1 MSAPE
6 LKLALAPVSYF
17 WPRDVLL
24 DFYAAIAATPIDIVY
39 LGETVCS
46 KRRQMRGE
54 DWLDLARTL
63 RDAGKEVVL
72 STLTLVEA
80 ESELHTLQRLCEQ
93 DEFDVEANDIAAVQA
108 RQGRP
113 FITGPAIN
121 LYNGRSLARF
131 ASLGMTRWVMPVE
144 LSAQTLA
151 DLQAQRPDGL
161 QTEAFAYG
169 RLPLAYSARCFT
181 ARAHNLPKDQCEFR
195 CLDYPDGMTLE
206 TREDQDFLKLN
217 GIQTQSAQTYNLLP
231 YLDQMRDLNVEV
243 ARLSPQS
250 HGMPDII
257 ALFDQVRRGV
267 LSGEE
272 GSQQLARYMSNGACE
287 GYWHG
292 RPGIEAPGQVS
303 SPLPRQQTSAP
314 R

>member
-1 MSAPE
+1 M
-6 LKLALAPVSYF
+6 KLSLGPLQYF
-17 WPRDVLL
+17 WPRAHTLA
-24 DFYAAIAATPIDIVY
+24 FYAQAADWPLDIVY

-46 KRRQMRGE
+46 KRRELRTS
-54 DWLDLARTL
+54 DWLQLAQEL
-63 RDAGKEVVL
+63 ADAGKEVVL

-80 ESELHTLQRLCEQ
+80 ESELHALQRLCEQ
-93 DEFDVEANDIAAVQA
+93 DEFPVEANDVAAVQA

-113 FITGPAIN
+113 FIAGPAIN

-131 ASLGMTRWVMPVE
+131 AGLGMTRWVMPVE
-144 LSAQTLA
+144 LSERTLA

-161 QTEAFAYG
+161 QTEVFAYG

-206 TREDQDFLKLN
+206 TREDQTFLKLN

-231 YLDQMRDLNVEV
+231 YLDRMRELNVDV

-250 HGMPDII
+250 RWMPDVI
-257 ALFDQVRRGV
+257 ALFDQVRRGA
-267 LSGEE
+267 LSGDE
-272 GSQQLARYMSNGACE
+272 GALQLARYMPNGACE

-292 RPGIEAPGQVS
+292 RPGIEAPGHAS
-303 SPLPRQQTSAP
+303 APAPGRQSSAP

>member
-1 MSAPE
+1 MPASE

-24 DFYAAIAATPIDIVY
+24 DFYAAIASTPVDIVY

-46 KRRQMRGE
+46 KRRQMRSE
-54 DWLDLARTL
+54 DWLDLARRL

-80 ESELHTLQRLCEQ
+80 ESELHALQRLCEQ
-93 DEFDVEANDIAAVQA
+93 DEFPVEANDVAAVQA

-113 FITGPAIN
+113 FIAGPAIN

-131 ASLGMTRWVMPVE
+131 AGLGMTRWVIPVE
-144 LSAQTLA
+144 LSERTLA

-161 QTEAFAYG
+161 QTEVFAYG

-206 TREDQDFLKLN
+206 TREDQTFLKLN

-231 YLDQMRDLNVEV
+231 YLDRMRELNVDV

-250 HGMPDII
+250 RWMPDVI
-257 ALFDQVRRGV
+257 ALFDQVRRGA
-267 LSGEE
+267 LSGDE
-272 GSQQLARYMSNGACE
+272 GALQLARYMPNGACE

-292 RPGIEAPGQVS
+292 RPGIEAPGHAS
-303 SPLPRQQTSAP
+303 APAPGRQSSAP